1 MVKDPVC
8 GMNVDETKAKYSS
21 VSQGKTD
28 YFCSAGCKSRFDAD
42 PSRYSGSA
50 AVPQHAGH
58 DSGVAR
64 LETGGSAF
72 FCPMHPHVRS
82 GGPGKC
88 PECGMR
94 LEPAGGL
101 GGDSHAVHDFRKR
114 FFFSTGL
121 TIPILPLSP
130 MIQDWLGLGETLRF
144 RGDSYVLFGLSTVV
158 FLYGGMPF
166 LQGLYYE
173 VRGKRPGMMALIG
186 LAIGVAYCYSSFVV
200 FGLQGSLFFWELA
213 TLIDLMLLGHWIEMR
228 SVMGASGALEELAKL
243 IPALA
248 HKIMPD
254 RSIVDVPTGELS
266 AGDRVLVRSGEKIP
280 ADGTVHEGETLVNES
295 LLTGESAPVLR
306 REGSE
311 VIGGSLTGEGSISV
325 TITKTGKDSFISQV
339 MRLVDSAQRSKS
351 RTQDLADRAALWLTF
366 IALGSGA
373 ATMAVW
379 LNVRGSDFAF
389 ALERTV
395 TVMVITCPHALGLA
409 IPLVVAVSTA
419 LSARRGLLL
428 RNRTAFEK
436 ARNIQAVIFD
446 KTGTLTAG
454 SFGITDVVLI
464 DRGAVKQDLLDA
476 AAAVESRSEHP
487 IARAIA
493 ASGATRLTSSG
504 FRSTPGE
511 GAEALV
517 NGRRVQVVSSAFVR
531 SHHPSS
537 TDGSAEKFQ
546 AEGKTVVYVL
556 IDGKPAAAIALADM
570 VRPESRQAVAAL
582 RGLGIRCLMLTGD
595 NKLVAARVAQEVG
608 IEEYFAEVPP
618 QRKASIVKEVQS
630 RGLVVAMVGDGVNDA
645 PALAQ
650 ADVGMAIGAGTDIA
664 IETADIVLVKSNP
677 LDVAVVVELARAT
690 YRKMVQNLIWATG
703 YNALA
708 IPLAAGVLSSYGIL
722 LSPALGAVLMSVST
736 VVVALNAKT
745 LGRNLPPVAGSI
757 PDMPGAEVLHQHA
770 SMGKVS

>member
-1 MVKDPVC
+1 
-8 GMNVDETKAKYSS
+8 
-21 VSQGKTD
+21 
-28 YFCSAGCKSRFDAD
+28 
-42 PSRYSGSA
+42 
-50 AVPQHAGH
+50 
-58 DSGVAR
+58 
-64 LETGGSAF
+64 
-72 FCPMHPHVRS
+72 
-82 GGPGKC
+82 
-88 PECGMR
+88 MR
-94 LEPAGGL
+94 LEPAGGR
-101 GGDSHAVHDFRKR
+101 GGDSHAVRDFRKR

-121 TIPILPLSP
+121 TIPLLLLSP
-130 MIQDWLGLGETLRF
+130 MIQDWLGLGEILRF
-144 RGDSYVLFGLSTVV
+144 GGDSYVLFALSTIV
-158 FLYGGMPF
+158 FFYGGMPF

-173 VRGKRPGMMALIG
+173 VKGKRPGMMALIG

-200 FGLQGSLFFWELA
+200 FGLHGSLFFWELA

-248 HKIMPD
+248 HKILPD

-280 ADGTVHEGETLVNES
+280 ADGKVLEGETLVNES

-325 TITKTGKDSFISQV
+325 TITKTGEDSFISQV
-339 MRLVDSAQRSKS
+339 MRLVDSAQQSKS

-366 IALGSGA
+366 IAVGSGA
-373 ATMAVW
+373 ATMAAW
-379 LNVRGSDFAF
+379 LGLEGSDFAF

-464 DRGAVKQDLLDA
+464 DPGAVKQDLLDA

-493 ASGATRLTSSG
+493 ASGAARLTSSG

-537 TDGSAEKFQ
+537 TDGRAEKFQ

-595 NKLVAARVAQEVG
+595 NKLVAERVAREVG

-650 ADVGMAIGAGTDIA
+650 ADVGMAIGAGTGIA

-677 LDVAVVVELARAT
+677 LDVAVVVVLARAT

-745 LGRNLPPVAGSI
+745 LGRNLPPVAGNI
-757 PDMPGAEVLHQHA
+757 PRMPAAEGSHQHA

>member
-1 MVKDPVC
+1 
-8 GMNVDETKAKYSS
+8 
-21 VSQGKTD
+21 
-28 YFCSAGCKSRFDAD
+28 
-42 PSRYSGSA
+42 
-50 AVPQHAGH
+50 
-58 DSGVAR
+58 
-64 LETGGSAF
+64 
-72 FCPMHPHVRS
+72 
-82 GGPGKC
+82 
-88 PECGMR
+88 
-94 LEPAGGL
+94 
-101 GGDSHAVHDFRKR
+101 
-114 FFFSTGL
+114 
-121 TIPILPLSP
+121 
-130 MIQDWLGLGETLRF
+130 
-144 RGDSYVLFGLSTVV
+144 
-158 FLYGGMPF
+158 
-166 LQGLYYE
+166 
-173 VRGKRPGMMALIG
+173 
-186 LAIGVAYCYSSFVV
+186 
-200 FGLQGSLFFWELA
+200 
-213 TLIDLMLLGHWIEMR
+213 MLLGHWIEMR

>member
-21 VSQGKTD
+21 VSPGKTD

-42 PSRYSGSA
+42 PLRFTRSGAES
-50 AVPQHAGH
+50 PHAGH
-58 DSGVAR
+58 GSGAAA
-64 LETGGSAF
+64 LETGGSGF

-82 GGPGKC
+82 GGPGTC

-94 LEPAGGL
+94 LEPAGGR
-101 GGDSHAVHDFRKR
+101 GGDSHAVRDFRKR
-114 FFFSTGL
+114 FFFSSGL
-121 TIPILPLSP
+121 TIPILLLSP
-130 MIQDWLGLGETLRF
+130 MIQDWLGLGEILRF
-144 RGDSYVLFGLSTVV
+144 GGDSYVLFALSTIV
-158 FLYGGMPF
+158 FFYGGMPF

-173 VRGKRPGMMALIG
+173 VKGKRPGMMALIG

-200 FGLQGSLFFWELA
+200 FGLHGSLFFWELA

-248 HKIMPD
+248 HKILPD

-280 ADGTVHEGETLVNES
+280 ADGKVLEGETLVNES

-325 TITKTGKDSFISQV
+325 TITKTGEDSFISQV
-339 MRLVDSAQRSKS
+339 MRLVDSAQQSKS

-366 IALGSGA
+366 IAVGSGA
-373 ATMAVW
+373 ATMAAW
-379 LNVRGSDFAF
+379 LGLEGSDFAF

-464 DRGAVKQDLLDA
+464 DPGAVKQDLLDA

-493 ASGATRLTSSG
+493 ASGAARLTSSG

-537 TDGSAEKFQ
+537 TDGRAEKFQ

-595 NKLVAARVAQEVG
+595 NKLVAERVAREVG

-650 ADVGMAIGAGTDIA
+650 ADVGMAIGAGTGIA

-677 LDVAVVVELARAT
+677 LDVAVVVVLARAT

-745 LGRNLPPVAGSI
+745 LGRNLPPVAGNI
-757 PDMPGAEVLHQHA
+757 PRMPAAEGSHQHA